1 MNLSQPLFADL
12 ISFARERLLFLEM
25 FMFTTYNLVERWCQ
39 MVNSLIIMAQWHLVW
54 YLLATV
60 DLLVMPL

>member
-1 MNLSQPLFADL
+1 
-12 ISFARERLLFLEM
+12 
-25 FMFTTYNLVERWCQ
+25 MFTTYNLVERWCQ

-54 YLLATV
+54 YLLAMV